1 MTTDVAAKTIG
12 IVGVGTMGSRIAA
25 ALLRAGAALVAH
37 DIDPAALMAASGLG
51 AAVVDTLAGLDGAG
65 SVILSLPGPQEV
77 LQVTSGLA
85 ALPHGAPHV
94 IDMSTIDPHTARLCA
109 RTLSDAGGS
118 YTDAPVLGRPAT
130 CGSWTL
136 PVGADAEGFA
146 RVQNSLAPVAARI
159 IHVGDTGQGH
169 VVKLLNNLMFGAINA
184 VTAEALSLSR
194 AVGMD
199 PRVFVE
205 TVVESGAAT
214 VSNLFKDIGPRAVA
228 GRFEPTFTLRLL
240 NKDNLLAVEMARE
253 VGMPL
258 PIGSAITTLNQ
269 MAMLAGYGEEDS
281 IAVLKFL
288 DGLRASETSATGR
301 TGPVHTRENTQE
313 GETNVH

>member
-1 MTTDVAAKTIG
+1 MTPDVAAGTIG
-12 IVGVGTMGSRIAA
+12 IVGVGQMGSRIAA
-25 ALLRAGAALVAH
+25 ALLGTDAAVVAH
-37 DIDPAALMAASGLG
+37 DIDPVALTRASELG
-51 AAVVDTLAGLDGAG
+51 ADVMDTLAGLEGAG

-85 ALPHGAPHV
+85 ALPRGAPHV
-94 IDMSTIDPHTARLCA
+94 IDMSTIDPHTARMCA

-136 PVGADAEGFA
+136 PVGGNGEGVA
-146 RVQNSLAPVAARI
+146 RVRDILAPVADRI
-159 IHVGDTGQGH
+159 LHVGEIGQGQ

-240 NKDNLLAVEMARE
+240 NKDNLLVAEMARE
-253 VGMPL
+253 VGIPL

-288 DGLRASETSATGR
+288 DGLRAPESSSSDP
-301 TGPVHTRENTQE
+301 TGPVHTRENT
-313 GETNVH
+313 H